1 MRNWILFGFSLL
13 LISPCLAQ
21 DAGYQK
27 PPKQIQ
33 DLVEAPLTPAVRL
46 SPDGK
51 YLLLLAQQG
60 YPSIAELAQPELR
73 LAGLRINP
81 AIHGGSRVSGYTG
94 IELLRISNQE
104 KIQLS
109 GLPAEL
115 NAGDLSWSPDG
126 KYVALTNTTAAGIEL
141 WVVNLADFKAT
152 KLTEPFLNDVAG
164 GSPFQWIGKSGQLIC
179 KMRVASNP
187 LPPTDNPVPTGPTI
201 QANEGK
207 VAPSRTYQ
215 DLLKSPKDEVIFSYY
230 MTVQLHKIDVATGEK
245 SLFGTPGLISEFTI
259 SPDGNY
265 VLLTTLRK
273 PFSYLIPY
281 YGFGQ
286 SVDLY
291 NNTGQ
296 FIKTVAELSLAE
308 DVPVGLYAVP
318 MGPRDITW
326 RPAKTASLY

>member
-1 MRNWILFGFSLL
+1 MRNWLFLGLVLLFILP
-13 LISPCLAQ
+13 INAQ
-21 DAGYQK
+21 DVGYQK

-104 KIQLS
+104 KIQIS

-126 KYVALTNTTAAGIEL
+126 KYVALTNTVATGIEL
-141 WVVNLADFKAT
+141 WVVNLAEFKAT
-152 KLTEPFLNDVAG
+152 KLTEPMLNDVAG
-164 GSPFQWIGKSGQLIC
+164 GTPFQWIGNTGKLIC
-179 KMRVASNP
+179 KMRVASTP
-187 LPPTDNPVPTGPTI
+187 LAPTNNPVPSGPTI

-207 VAPSRTYQ
+207 IAPSRTYQ
-215 DLLKSPKDEVIFSYY
+215 DLL
-230 MTVQLHKIDVATGEK
+230 
-245 SLFGTPGLISEFTI
+245 
-259 SPDGNY
+259 
-265 VLLTTLRK
+265 
-273 PFSYLIPY
+273 
-281 YGFGQ
+281 
-286 SVDLY
+286 
-291 NNTGQ
+291 
-296 FIKTVAELSLAE
+296 
-308 DVPVGLYAVP
+308 
-318 MGPRDITW
+318 
-326 RPAKTASLY
+326 